1 MHTTDTVGT
10 CVLTKGRLNLLFCL
24 YSWATGEWETCSASC
39 GQTGW
44 QRRWVSCQ
52 QTSSSGQQQERS
64 VPSKLCGEN
73 RPVGKQTCNRFPCP
87 ASWRRGPWTRVWPAN
102 EMTRYW
108 FAFFKKIGIDFHHVH
123 QVISTTKSLKVP
135 LTLEF
140 LSLLVCIVEW
150 LHSQCSVSCGNGT
163 QERQVVCSSPGTSF
177 HNCSEPRPIT
187 KRTCQAPPCNGRYQ
201 LTSLSFCG
209 GTGSYWILTSVSS
222 CRRPQKFHRSMA
234 VQVQHKLLCSKDFLQ

>member
-1 MHTTDTVGT
+1 MPSLVEKRPLDPGMTSQWDDT
-10 CVLTKGRLNLLFCL
+10 LLIC
-24 YSWATGEWETCSASC
+24 
-39 GQTGW
+39 
-44 QRRWVSCQ
+44 
-52 QTSSSGQQQERS
+52 
-64 VPSKLCGEN
+64 
-73 RPVGKQTCNRFPCP
+73 
-87 ASWRRGPWTRVWPAN
+87 
-102 EMTRYW
+102 
-108 FAFFKKIGIDFHHVH
+108 FFKKNRNWFPPRPPSHFNH
-123 QVISTTKSLKVP
+123 KVP

-177 HNCSEPRPIT
+177 HNCSEARPIT

-234 VQVQHKLLCSKDFLQ
+234 VQVQHKLLGSKDFLQ